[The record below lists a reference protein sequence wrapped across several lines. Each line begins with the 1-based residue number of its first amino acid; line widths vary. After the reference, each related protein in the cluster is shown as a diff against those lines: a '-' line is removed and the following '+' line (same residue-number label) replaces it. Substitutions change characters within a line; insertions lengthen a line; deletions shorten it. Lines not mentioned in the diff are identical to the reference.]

1 MIAVQV
7 SPLLKGQIRALAALF
22 CLSTE
27 YLGQRA
33 ATRRHLIAEVV
44 HCGGLLGR
52 GMFTGSREEAH
63 LCKKY
68 DSYFRAFK

>member
-7 SPLLKGQIRALAALF
+7 SPLVKGQIRALAALF

-27 YLGQRA
+27 FLGQRA
-33 ATRRHLIAEVV
+33 ATRRHLITEVV

-52 GMFTGSREEAH
+52 GVFTGSCEEAH
-63 LCKKY
+63 LGKKY